1 MQNMWILYV
10 FVVAC
15 LAGLTLWDLLATIH
29 GGDLRARRELIFR
42 SIVNVVL
49 AVVFTA
55 TVAAL
60 F

>member
-1 MQNMWILYV
+1 MLMLCACVNT
-10 FVVAC
+10 C

-29 GGDLRARRELIFR
+29 GGDLRARRELVFR

>member
-1 MQNMWILYV
+1 MLMLYAYV
-10 FVVAC
+10 ITGLAC
-15 LAGLTLWDLLATIH
+15 LTLWDLLATIH

-55 TVAAL
+55 TVAAWL
-60 F
+60 

>member
-1 MQNMWILYV
+1 MLMLYAYV
-10 FVVAC
+10 ITGLAC
-15 LAGLTLWDLLATIH
+15 LTLWDLLVTIH